1 MKPPQIFRRLGE
13 DMLEGNV
20 RQMMTATEIQDI
32 SFYERQWSRAWDWMI
47 GKAGS
52 ILLALLCLWI
62 GLKLAKWI
70 MKVIRRSFE
79 KSKLDPTVSSFLG
92 SIIYII
98 LYVLIFI
105 TVVSIMGIQ
114 VTSFVTLLGTAG
126 VTIGLALQGSLS
138 NFAGGVLILMLKPFV
153 IGDYIREDTH
163 NNEGTVISIDIF
175 YTRLRTFDG
184 KIVVI
189 PNGTLSNTSLTNL
202 TKQEKRRLDLTIP
215 LSYDVDLHRAKT
227 VIGQV
232 LCQESLIIQEEPVDI
247 VLDAFAD
254 SSITV
259 LVHVWVKTEN
269 YWQAKWSVLE
279 QMKYALDEA
288 GIVIPYNQMDVHM
301 IQDKK

>member
-1 MKPPQIFRRLGE
+1 MLQISMYQTMR
-13 DMLEGNV
+13 V
-20 RQMMTATEIQDI
+20 TEVPDI
-32 SFYERQWSRAWDWMI
+32 GFYEKQLSRVWDWLV

-52 ILLALLCLWI
+52 VLLALICLWI
-62 GLKLAKWI
+62 GLRLSKWI
-70 MKVIRRSFE
+70 MKLIRRSFD

-92 SIIYII
+92 SMIHIV
-98 LYVLIFI
+98 LYVLVFI

-163 NNEGTVISIDIF
+163 NNEGTVIFIDIF

-184 KIVVI
+184 KVVVI

-215 LSYDVDLHRAKT
+215 LEYEVNLQNART
-227 VIGQV
+227 VIQQV
-232 LCQESLIIQEEPVDI
+232 LQQESLILQEEPMDI

-254 SSITV
+254 SSMTV

-269 YWQAKWSVLE
+269 YWQAKWDTLE
-279 QMKYALDEA
+279 HMKYALDEA
-288 GIVIPYNQMDVHM
+288 GIAIPYNQLDVH
-301 IQDKK
+301 IN

>member
-1 MKPPQIFRRLGE
+1 MLQISINQIRR
-13 DMLEGNV
+13 
-20 RQMMTATEIQDI
+20 TAEVPDI
-32 SFYERQWSRAWDWMI
+32 SFYEKQLSRAWDWLV

-62 GLKLAKWI
+62 GLRLSKWI
-70 MKVIRRSFE
+70 MKLIRRSFE
-79 KSKLDPTVSSFLG
+79 RSKLDPTVSSFLG
-92 SIIYII
+92 SMIHIT
-98 LYVLIFI
+98 LYVLVFI

-138 NFAGGVLILMLKPFV
+138 NFAGGVLILMLKPFI

-184 KIVVI
+184 KVVVI

-202 TKQEKRRLDLTIP
+202 TRQEKRRLDLTIP
-215 LSYDVDLHRAKT
+215 LSYEADLQNTRG
-227 VIGQV
+227 VILQV
-232 LCQESLIIQEEPVDI
+232 LQQEDMILQEEPIDI

-254 SSITV
+254 SSMTMLI
-259 LVHVWVKTEN
+259 HAWVKTEN
-269 YWQAKWSVLE
+269 YWQAKWSTLE
-279 QMKYALDEA
+279 HIKAALDEA
-288 GIVIPYNQMDVHM
+288 GIIIPYSQMDVH
-301 IQDKK
+301 IN